1 MGRYING
8 DIHTKLW
15 FGVQSSDAADRF
27 GVTGYQPE
35 ELYYYFTKD
44 DLDKV
49 QKELQLIID
58 KIGIFDLAK
67 LKEFFDSCNG
77 YNTQILKEAGLLE
90 LWNKYQSDYADYE
103 LGCKIRDCIIEQG
116 SCEFTAEL

>member
-1 MGRYING
+1 MGRYISG

-35 ELYYYFTKD
+35 ALYYYFTKD

-67 LKEFFDSCNG
+67 LKEFFDTHSS
-77 YNTQILKEAGLLE
+77 YNTQILKEAGLLK

-103 LGCKIRDCIIEQG
+103 LGCKIRDCIIKQG
-116 SCEFTAEL
+116 DCEFTAEL

>member
-1 MGRYING
+1 MGRYISG

-35 ELYYYFTKD
+35 ELYYYYNRD

-49 QKELQLIID
+49 QKELQSIID

-67 LKEFFDSCNG
+67 LKEFFDT
-77 YNTQILKEAGLLE
+77 YNAYSDEMLKEAGLLE
-90 LWNKYQSDYADYE
+90 LWNNCKEDYVDYE
-103 LGCKIRDCIIEQG
+103 LGCQIRDCIIEQG

>member
-1 MGRYING
+1 MGRYISG
-8 DIHTKLW
+8 DINTKLW

-27 GVTGYQPE
+27 GVTGCQPE

-77 YNTQILKEAGLLE
+77 YNGQMLEKAGLLE
-90 LWNKYQSDYADYE
+90 LWNNCKEDYADYE

-116 SCEFTAEL
+116 HCEFTAEL